1 MYTTISNSM
10 DYKAAFYIR
19 LSKEDDNE
27 KESESVTNQR
37 SLLADFAA
45 KHRLDVVDSYIDDGF
60 SGTSFDRPDF
70 QRLVAD
76 IQAKKVNMVVTKDM
90 SRLGR
95 DYIQTGYYLEK
106 FFPSHGV
113 RYISILDGVDTGI
126 DSTIND
132 ITPFKAIMNDMYAK
146 DISKKITSVKRDKQR
161 KGLFIGGKAAYGYK
175 ISDTHKNTIEIDPP
189 AAEIVRRIF
198 ALATHGKSCREIA
211 VILNGEGVPTPA
223 QYAGLTVAK
232 TGAYSGKWSSERV
245 TFMLK
250 NEVYIGNMVQG
261 RTRKI
266 NYKLDALKKLPQ
278 EEWTVVDGTHQP
290 LVSREVFEKVQLMI
304 ASRTGTRLRTHDY
317 LLKGLIH
324 CHECGYPLG
333 VIERTLAKDRKTL
346 YFVCRTYQR
355 FTKERKCT
363 CHCNR
368 VDAVTATVM
377 EKIRGLCQK
386 YLDRDKCAEIANA
399 AQAALEGY
407 NPEQDIRQAEKQIAS
422 LTSHLDKIYDDKLAG
437 KLDEDDFQR
446 IYAKIRADRLALQE
460 KLKNL
465 RLDKENGVSPKVD
478 TDALIEAFTQT
489 ADQNRELLV
498 SLVSRI
504 ELSEGKEVRIFFR
517 CRELGE
523 EFSHTSMSSAPS
535 NSTR

>member
-1 MYTTISNSM
+1 MYTTISNPM

-45 KHRLDVVDSYIDDGF
+45 KQRLNVFDTYIDDGF

-70 QRLVAD
+70 QRLVDD

-126 DSTIND
+126 DSTVND

-161 KGLFIGGKAAYGYK
+161 RGLFIGGKAAYGYK
-175 ISDTHKNTIEIDPP
+175 ISRSHKNTIEIDPP

-198 ALATHGKSCREIA
+198 QLAIDGKSCREIA
-211 VILNGEGVPTPA
+211 VALNGDGVPTPA
-223 QYAGLTVAK
+223 QYAGITLSK
-232 TGAYSGKWSSERV
+232 TGVYSGKWSAERV

-266 NYKLDALKKLPQ
+266 NYKLKTSKKLPP
-278 EEWTVVDGTHQP
+278 EDWIVVEDTHQP
-290 LVSREVFEKVQLMI
+290 LVSRETFEKVQRMI
-304 ASRTGTRLRTHDY
+304 ASRTGTRSRIHEY
-317 LLKGLIH
+317 LLKGLCH

-333 VIERTLAKDRKTL
+333 VMKRTLAGSKKTL

-363 CHCNR
+363 CHCIR
-368 VDAVTATVM
+368 VDTVTQAVM
-377 EKIRGLCQK
+377 EKIRELCRR
-386 YLDRDKCAEIANA
+386 YLAPDKCAEIARA
-399 AQAALEGY
+399 AAKRA
-407 NPEQDIRQAEKQIAS
+407 PERADPERDIKGAETQIAS
-422 LTSHLDKIYDDKLAG
+422 LTDHLDKTYDDKLAG

-446 IYAKIRADRLALQE
+446 IYTKIRTDRLAIQE

-465 RLDKENGVSPKVD
+465 RRDKKRGFPPKVD
-478 TDALIEAFTQT
+478 AQALIEKFLEA

-504 ELSEGKEVRIFFR
+504 ELSQEKEVIIHFR
-517 CRELGE
+517 FRGLEDPAHLL
-523 EFSHTSMSSAPS
+523 
-535 NSTR
+535 